1 LEDDNAFTLAQNIL
15 AKKRGKIMK
24 ITKAEYNG
32 PDSDDDVSFDF
43 EATFE
48 NTTEHDIESFNSSC
62 LVID

>member
-1 LEDDNAFTLAQNIL
+1 
-15 AKKRGKIMK
+15 MK